1 MNIHDQW
8 SDDHWFLFCQ
18 KTGKNGGEETVI
30 TRRIKKGG
38 LLTCRIRGLCRILIR
53 VLFLQYDLTANTECS
68 DADDYPD
75 NPYRCCFYLH
85 HRRFCGLL
93 YAICSSSN
101 KRINNRS
108 KITVQFFRC
117 IFFPFFNHQ
126 NTISTKLPEI

>member
-1 MNIHDQW
+1 M
-8 SDDHWFLFCQ
+8 SDSWVVQ
-18 KTGKNGGEETVI
+18 N
-30 TRRIKKGG
+30 
-38 LLTCRIRGLCRILIR
+38 LTPGS
-53 VLFLQYDLTANTECS
+53 FLQYDLTANTECS

-101 KRINNRS
+101 KRLNNRS

-117 IFFPFFNHQ
+117 IFFS
-126 NTISTKLPEI
+126 IL